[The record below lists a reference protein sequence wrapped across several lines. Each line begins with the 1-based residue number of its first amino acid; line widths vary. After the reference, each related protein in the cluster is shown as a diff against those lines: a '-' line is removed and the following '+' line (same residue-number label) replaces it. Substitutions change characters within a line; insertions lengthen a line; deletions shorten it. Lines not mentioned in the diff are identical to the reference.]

1 MQPTFK
7 AVIEKPSHLA
17 IIEEVDDVPYVDVDS
32 VPPPPPSSPVEVKK
46 EKCCSVTTE
55 PPISE
60 LLQAL
65 GSAFLIGA
73 LTGGLLAYS
82 FSKSTVIVSDF
93 E

>member
-17 IIEEVDDVPYVDVDS
+17 VEEVDADS
-32 VPPPPPSSPVEVKK
+32 VPLPTPQNSPVEVKT
-46 EKCCSVTTE
+46 EKCCPVTTE
-55 PPISE
+55 PHISE

-73 LTGGLLAYS
+73 LTGGVLAYS
-82 FSKSTVIVSDF
+82 FSKRTVIVTDF

>member
-17 IIEEVDDVPYVDVDS
+17 VEEVDVVS
-32 VPPPPPSSPVEVKK
+32 VPLLVPQNSPVEVKM
-46 EKCCSVTTE
+46 EKCCLVTTE
-55 PPISE
+55 PHISE

-73 LTGGLLAYS
+73 LTGGVLHIHFPNAQ
-82 FSKSTVIVSDF
+82 
-93 E
+93 

>member
-17 IIEEVDDVPYVDVDS
+17 IEEVNDVPYVDVDS
-32 VPPPPPSSPVEVKK
+32 MPLPPPPSSPVEVKK

>member
-17 IIEEVDDVPYVDVDS
+17 VEEVDVES
-32 VPPPPPSSPVEVKK
+32 VPQNSPVEVKM
-46 EKCCSVTTE
+46 EKCCPVTTE
-55 PPISE
+55 PHISE

-73 LTGGLLAYS
+73 LTGGVLAYS
-82 FSKSTVIVSDF
+82 FSKRTVIVTDF